1 MQTHILAYL
10 LMASA
15 VFFLEVIFPFG
26 LLGLMALGLY
36 AIAVY
41 KAWVMW
47 GVMGGLTTL
56 LLALAFALF
65 TAYWEL
71 RMLPKTRWGRIR
83 FIKERMSNKLAQPSA
98 QLRGMSGT
106 VKSTMSPTSPYG
118 HVEVARKLYQA
129 ESLSGT
135 LAEGENV
142 RVVDVGIR
150 GVKVEKI

>member
-10 LMASA
+10 IMASA

-36 AIAVY
+36 AIAVF

-47 GVMGGLTTL
+47 GLTGAVTTL
-56 LLALAFALF
+56 LLAVAFALF

-83 FIKERMSNKLAQPSA
+83 FIKERLSAKVAEPSA

-106 VKSTMSPTSPYG
+106 VKSTLSPTSPFG
-118 HVEVARKLYQA
+118 RVEVARKLYQA
-129 ESLSGT
+129 ESLSGPLT
-135 LAEGENV
+135 EGQNV